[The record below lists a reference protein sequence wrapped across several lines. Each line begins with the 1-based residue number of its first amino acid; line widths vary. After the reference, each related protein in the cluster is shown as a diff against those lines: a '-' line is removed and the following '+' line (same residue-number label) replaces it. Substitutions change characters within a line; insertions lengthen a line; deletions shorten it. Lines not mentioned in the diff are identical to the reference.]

1 MVSIKQQIA
10 RCRSIVHNSGIIFLN
25 VDYVLFVRFYYKLKV
40 FFI

>member
-1 MVSIKQQIA
+1 MLSIKNQIA
-10 RCRSIVHNSGIIFLN
+10 ECRSINHDSGVIFLN